1 MSTFQ
6 NILACVFD
14 AYGTLFEVNSALE
27 SSRKRLGAQAD
38 TLSALWRAKQLEY
51 TWLRSLMRR
60 HADFWQVTQDALDS
74 LGMNDGA
81 LRRELME
88 AYLHLNCYPEAL
100 RALKQAGLKTAIL
113 SNGSPAMLKA
123 AVENSG
129 LAGLVDVVL
138 SVEEVGVFNPSTC
151 HDRKLW
157 RQHWRYNR
165 GHPAIVPV

>member
-1 MSTFQ
+1 M
-6 NILACVFD
+6 
-14 AYGTLFEVNSALE
+14 E

-51 TWLRSLMRR
+51 TWRLMRR
-60 HADFWQVTQDALDS
+60 HADFWQVTQDALDYALDS

-88 AYLHLNCYPEAL
+88 AYLHLNCYPDAPEAL
-100 RALKQAGLKTAIL
+100 RALKQAGLKTAIP
-113 SNGSPAMLKA
+113 SNGTPAMLKA

-138 SVEEVGVFNPSTC
+138 SVEEVGAC
-151 HDRKLW
+151 
-157 RQHWRYNR
+157 
-165 GHPAIVPV
+165 G